1 VSAVAIDPEFL
12 DELDRFDS
20 SLKRETTS
28 LYQGEQESPDM
39 GEGLTF
45 ADYRRYA
52 PGDDT
57 RLIDWK
63 LYARTEEYFIKQF
76 EEERNLTVHVLV
88 DSSESMDFG
97 EGPEHKFEYAA
108 KLGLGFCYLTAEE
121 NNDFRFSTFGE
132 DHQRLDSGRSNR
144 GELLQ
149 LVELLNEQ
157 ELGGRTDFANALE
170 GYLPTISSRSLVVV
184 LSDFLG
190 DIDEVE
196 AGLAALSRNELVT
209 AQVLSP
215 DELDPDALGDTVFEE
230 PETDR
235 ELRTY
240 FGGRLAQQYYQ
251 RLEDFTDEVAARA
264 EDLRAT
270 HSLVNTGE
278 DFFDSFASLWIG

>member
-1 VSAVAIDPEFL
+1 MTIDPDFL

-28 LYQGEQESPDM
+28 QHQGEQESPDV

-45 ADYRRYA
+45 SDYRRYA

-63 LYARTEEYFIKQF
+63 LYARTEEYYIKQY

-97 EGPEHKFEYAA
+97 EGERHKFEYAA

-121 NNDFRFSTFGE
+121 NNDFRFSTFGDDFE
-132 DHQRLDSGRSNR
+132 RLDTGRSNR
-144 GELLQ
+144 GELLR
-149 LVELLNEQ
+149 VIDLLNEH
-157 ELGGRTDFANALE
+157 ELGGRTDFRAALE
-170 GYLPTISSRSLVVV
+170 SYAASISSRSLVVV

-190 DIDEVE
+190 ELDDIEE
-196 AGLAALSRNELVT
+196 GLAALARNELVT

-215 DELDPDALGDTVFEE
+215 DELDPEVMGDTVFEE

-240 FGGRLAQQYYQ
+240 FGGRLAQQYQ
-251 RLEDFTDEVAARA
+251 TRLQQFTGEVAERA
-264 EDLRAT
+264 SDLRAT
-270 HSLVNTGE
+270 HALVDTGD
-278 DFFDSFASLWIG
+278 DFFDSFASLWVG

>member
-1 VSAVAIDPEFL
+1 MTIDPEFL

-28 LYQGEQESPDM
+28 HHQGDQESPDM

-63 LYARTEEYFIKQF
+63 LYARTEEYFIKQY

-88 DSSESMDFG
+88 DSSSSMDFG
-97 EGPEHKFEYAA
+97 EGDEHKFEYAA

-121 NNDFRFSTFGE
+121 NNNFRFSVFGDE
-132 DHQRLDSGRSNR
+132 HKRLDTGRSNR

-149 LVELLNEQ
+149 LVDLLNEQ
-157 ELGGRTDFANALE
+157 ELSGRTDFRNALE
-170 GYLPTISSRSLVVV
+170 GYLSTISSRSLVLV
-184 LSDFLG
+184 LSDFLRELD
-190 DIDEVE
+190 DIEE
-196 AGLAALSRNELVT
+196 GLAALARNELVV

-215 DELDPDALGDTVFEE
+215 DELDPDAVGDTVFEE
-230 PETDR
+230 PETEQ

-240 FGGRLAQQYYQ
+240 FGGRLAQQYHQ
-251 RLEDFTDEVAARA
+251 RLEGFTDEVAARA
-264 EDLRAT
+264 EDLRAA

-278 DFFDSFASLWIG
+278 DFFDSFESLWFN

>member
-1 VSAVAIDPEFL
+1 MTIDPEFL
-12 DELDRFDS
+12 DELDRFDA

-28 LYQGEQESPDM
+28 IHRGEQESPDM

-88 DSSESMDFG
+88 DSSKSMDFG
-97 EGPEHKFEYAA
+97 DGPEHKFEYAA
-108 KLGLGFCYLTAEE
+108 KLGLGFCYLTAEQ
-121 NNDFRFSTFGE
+121 NNDFRFSTFGD
-132 DHQRLDSGRSNR
+132 DHHRLDGGRSNR
-144 GELLQ
+144 GELLR
-149 LVELLNEQ
+149 LVEVLNDQ
-157 ELGGRTDFANALE
+157 ELGGQTDFARALE
-170 GYLPTISSRSLVVV
+170 AYRSTISSRSLVVV

-190 DIDEVE
+190 AIEQIE
-196 AGLAALSRNELVT
+196 AGLTSVARNELVT

-215 DELDPDALGDTVFEE
+215 DELAPNVSGETVFEE
-230 PETDR
+230 PETGQ
-235 ELRTY
+235 ELQTY
-240 FGGRLAQQYYQ
+240 FGGRSSRQYHQ
-251 RLEDFTDEVAARA
+251 RLGTFTDEVAARV

-270 HSLVNTGE
+270 HSLVDTSN
-278 DFFDSFASLWIG
+278 DFFDSFSSLWIG

>member
-1 VSAVAIDPEFL
+1 MTIDPDFL

-28 LYQGEQESPDM
+28 QYQGEQESPDV

-45 ADYRRYA
+45 SDYRRYA

-63 LYARTEEYFIKQF
+63 LYARTEEYYIKQY

-88 DSSESMDFG
+88 DSSDSMDFG
-97 EGPEHKFEYAA
+97 EGDEHKFEYAA

-121 NNDFRFSTFGE
+121 NNDFRFSTFGDDFE
-132 DHQRLDSGRSNR
+132 RLDTGRSNR
-144 GELLQ
+144 GELLRIID
-149 LVELLNEQ
+149 LLNDQ
-157 ELGGRTDFANALE
+157 ELGGRTDFRDALE
-170 GYLPTISSRSLVVV
+170 SYTASISSRSLVVV

-190 DIDEVE
+190 ELDDIEE
-196 AGLAALSRNELVT
+196 GLAALARNELVT

-215 DELDPDALGDTVFEE
+215 DELDPDVVGDTVFEE
-230 PETDR
+230 PETQQ

-240 FGGRLAQQYYQ
+240 FGGRLAQQYQ
-251 RLEDFTDEVAARA
+251 SRLEQFTGEVAERA
-264 EDLRAT
+264 SDLRAT
-270 HSLVNTGE
+270 HALVDTGD
-278 DFFDSFASLWIG
+278 DFFDAFASLWVG

>member
-1 VSAVAIDPEFL
+1 MTIDPDFL

-28 LYQGEQESPDM
+28 QYQGEQESPDV

-45 ADYRRYA
+45 SDYRRYA

-63 LYARTEEYFIKQF
+63 LYARTEEYYIKQY

-88 DSSESMDFG
+88 DSSDSMDFG
-97 EGPEHKFEYAA
+97 EAGEHKFEYAA

-121 NNDFRFSTFGE
+121 NNDFRFSTFGDDFE
-132 DHQRLDSGRSNR
+132 RLDTGRSNR
-144 GELLQ
+144 GELLRIID
-149 LVELLNEQ
+149 LLNDQ
-157 ELGGRTDFANALE
+157 ELGGRTDFRDALE
-170 GYLPTISSRSLVVV
+170 SYTANISSRSLVVV

-190 DIDEVE
+190 ELDDIEE
-196 AGLAALSRNELVT
+196 GLAALARNELVT

-215 DELDPDALGDTVFEE
+215 DELDPDVVGDTVFEE
-230 PETDR
+230 PETQQ

-240 FGGRLAQQYYQ
+240 FGGRLAQQYQ
-251 RLEDFTDEVAARA
+251 SRLEQFTGEVAERA
-264 EDLRAT
+264 SDLRAT
-270 HSLVNTGE
+270 HTLVNTGD
-278 DFFDSFASLWIG
+278 DFFDAFASLWVG

>member
-1 VSAVAIDPEFL
+1 MTIDPEFL
-12 DELDRFDS
+12 SELDRFDS
-20 SLKRETTS
+20 SMKRETTS
-28 LYQGEQESPDM
+28 QYQGEQESPDV

-45 ADYRRYA
+45 SDYRRYS

-63 LYARTEEYFIKQF
+63 LYARTEEYFIKQY

-88 DSSESMDFG
+88 DSSSSMDFG
-97 EGPEHKFEYAA
+97 VGAEHKFEYAA

-132 DHQRLDSGRSNR
+132 EYERLDTGRSNR

-149 LVELLNEQ
+149 LVDLLNEQ
-157 ELGGRTDFANALE
+157 ELGGRTAFRAALE
-170 GYLPTISSRSLVVV
+170 SYAASISSRSLVVV

-190 DIDEVE
+190 DIDDIE
-196 AGLAALSRNELVT
+196 AGLASLARNELVT

-215 DELDPDALGDTVFEE
+215 DELDPDAMGDTVFEE
-230 PETDR
+230 PETER

-240 FGGRLAQQYYQ
+240 FGGRLAREYDE
-251 RLEDFTDEVAARA
+251 RLERFTGEVAERA
-264 EDLRAT
+264 SDLRAT
-270 HSLVNTGE
+270 HALVNTGE
-278 DFFDSFASLWIG
+278 DFFDAFASLWIG

>member
-1 VSAVAIDPEFL
+1 MTIDPDFL

-28 LYQGEQESPDM
+28 QYQGEQESPDV

-45 ADYRRYA
+45 SDYRRYA

-63 LYARTEEYFIKQF
+63 LYARTEEYYIKQY

-88 DSSESMDFG
+88 DSSDSMDFG
-97 EGPEHKFEYAA
+97 EGDEHKFEYAA

-121 NNDFRFSTFGE
+121 NNDFRFSTFGDDFE
-132 DHQRLDSGRSNR
+132 RLDTGRSNR
-144 GELLQ
+144 GELLRIID
-149 LVELLNEQ
+149 LLNDQ
-157 ELGGRTDFANALE
+157 DLGGRTDFRDALE
-170 GYLPTISSRSLVVV
+170 SYTASISSRSLVVV

-190 DIDEVE
+190 ELDDIEE
-196 AGLAALSRNELVT
+196 GLAALARNELVT

-215 DELDPDALGDTVFEE
+215 AELDPDVVGDTVFEE
-230 PETDR
+230 PETQQ

-240 FGGRLAQQYYQ
+240 FGGRLAQQYQ
-251 RLEDFTDEVAARA
+251 SRLEQFTGEVAERA
-264 EDLRAT
+264 SDLRAT
-270 HSLVNTGE
+270 HALVDTGD
-278 DFFDSFASLWIG
+278 DFFDAFASLWVG

>member
-1 VSAVAIDPEFL
+1 MTIDPEFL
-12 DELDRFDS
+12 DELDRFDA

-28 LYQGEQESPDM
+28 LHRGEQESPDM

-88 DSSESMDFG
+88 DSSASMDFG
-97 EGPEHKFEYAA
+97 AGPEHKFEYAA
-108 KLGLGFCYLTAEE
+108 KLGLGFCYLVAEE

-132 DHQRLDSGRSNR
+132 DHRRLDTGRSNR
-144 GELLQ
+144 GELLR
-149 LVELLNEQ
+149 LVELLNDR
-157 ELGGRTDFANALE
+157 ELGGRTDFETALE
-170 GYLPTISSRSLVVV
+170 GYRSTVSSRSLVVV

-190 DIDEVE
+190 DVDRVE
-196 AGLAALSRNELVT
+196 MGLATLARNELVT

-240 FGGRLAQQYYQ
+240 FGGRLSRQYRR
-251 RLEDFTDEVAARA
+251 RLDAFTDEVAARA

-270 HSLVNTGE
+270 HSVVDTGD

>member
-1 VSAVAIDPEFL
+1 MTIDPDFL

-28 LYQGEQESPDM
+28 QYQGEQESPDI

-45 ADYRRYA
+45 SDYRRYA

-63 LYARTEEYFIKQF
+63 LYARTEEYFIKQY

-88 DSSESMDFG
+88 DSSSSMDFG
-97 EGPEHKFEYAA
+97 SGQTHKFEYAA

-121 NNDFRFSTFGE
+121 NNDFRFSTFGH
-132 DHQRLDSGRSNR
+132 DHERLDSGRSNR

-149 LVELLNEQ
+149 LVDLLNEQ
-157 ELGGRTDFANALE
+157 ELGGQTDFASALE
-170 GYLPTISSRSLVVV
+170 GYVPTISSRSLVVV

-190 DIDEVE
+190 ELDDVE
-196 AGLAALSRNELVT
+196 EGLASLSRNELVI

-215 DELDPDALGDTVFEE
+215 DELDPDVLGDTVFEE
-230 PETDR
+230 PETDE

-240 FGGRLAQQYYQ
+240 FSGRLAQQYRD
-251 RLEDFTDEVAARA
+251 RLGAFTDEVAARA

-270 HSLVNTGE
+270 HSLVNTGD

>member
-1 VSAVAIDPEFL
+1 MTIDPEFL

-28 LYQGEQESPDM
+28 QYQGEQESPDI

-45 ADYRRYA
+45 SDYRRYA

-63 LYARTEEYFIKQF
+63 LYARTEEYFIKQY
-76 EEERNLTVHVLV
+76 EEERSLTVHVLV
-88 DSSESMDFG
+88 DSSSSMDFG
-97 EGPEHKFEYAA
+97 TGDEHKFEYAA

-121 NNDFRFSTFGE
+121 NNDFRFSVFGDDYE
-132 DHQRLDSGRSNR
+132 RLDTGRSNR

-149 LVELLNEQ
+149 LVDLLNEQ

-170 GYLPTISSRSLVVV
+170 SYVPTISSRSLVVV

-190 DIDEVE
+190 DLDAIEE
-196 AGLAALSRNELVT
+196 GLASLSRNELVT

-215 DELDPDALGDTVFEE
+215 DELDPDVLGDTVFEE
-230 PETDR
+230 PETEQ

-240 FGGRLAQQYYQ
+240 FGGRLAQQYHD
-251 RLEDFTDEVAARA
+251 RLQTFTDEVAARA
-264 EDLRAT
+264 SDLRAT
-270 HSLVNTGE
+270 HALVNTGD

>member
-1 VSAVAIDPEFL
+1 MTIDPGFL
-12 DELDRFDS
+12 SELDRFDS

-28 LYQGEQESPDM
+28 QHQGEQESPDI

-45 ADYRRYA
+45 SDYRRYS

-63 LYARTEEYFIKQF
+63 LYARTEEYFIKQY

-88 DSSESMDFG
+88 DSSSSMDFG
-97 EGPEHKFEYAA
+97 DGDEHKFEYAA

-121 NNDFRFSTFGE
+121 NNDFRFSVFGDDYE
-132 DHQRLDSGRSNR
+132 RLDTGRSNR

-149 LVELLNEQ
+149 LVDLLNEQ
-157 ELGGRTDFANALE
+157 ELGGRTAFRDALE
-170 GYLPTISSRSLVVV
+170 SYTATISSRSLVVV

-190 DIDEVE
+190 DIDDVE
-196 AGLAALSRNELVT
+196 EGLASLSRNELVT

-215 DELDPDALGDTVFEE
+215 DELDPAVMGDTVFEE
-230 PETDR
+230 PETEE

-240 FGGRLAQQYYQ
+240 FGGRLAQEYTE
-251 RLEDFTDEVAARA
+251 RLERFTADVEERA
-264 EDLRAT
+264 SDLRAT
-270 HSLVNTGE
+270 HALVDTGD
-278 DFFDSFASLWIG
+278 DFFDAFASLWIG

>member
-1 VSAVAIDPEFL
+1 MTIDPGFL

-28 LYQGEQESPDM
+28 QYQGEQQSPDV

-45 ADYRRYA
+45 SDYRRYA

-63 LYARTEEYFIKQF
+63 LYARTEEYYIKQY

-88 DSSESMDFG
+88 DSSDSMDFG
-97 EGPEHKFEYAA
+97 QEGEHKFEYAA

-121 NNDFRFSTFGE
+121 NNDFRFSTFGDDFE
-132 DHQRLDSGRSNR
+132 RLDTGRSNR
-144 GELLQ
+144 GELLRIID
-149 LVELLNEQ
+149 LLNDQ
-157 ELGGRTDFANALE
+157 ELGGRTDFRNALE
-170 GYLPTISSRSLVVV
+170 SYTASISSRSLVVV

-190 DIDEVE
+190 ELDDIEE
-196 AGLAALSRNELVT
+196 GLAALARNELVT

-215 DELDPDALGDTVFEE
+215 DELDPDVMGDTVFEE
-230 PETDR
+230 PETQQ

-240 FGGRLAQQYYQ
+240 FGGRLAQQYQ
-251 RLEDFTDEVAARA
+251 SRLEAFTGEVAERA
-264 EDLRAT
+264 SDLRAT
-270 HSLVNTGE
+270 HALVNTGD
-278 DFFDSFASLWIG
+278 DFFDAFASLWVG

>member
-1 VSAVAIDPEFL
+1 MTIDPEFL

-20 SLKRETTS
+20 SMKRETTS
-28 LYQGEQESPDM
+28 QYQGEQESPDV

-45 ADYRRYA
+45 SDYRRYA

-63 LYARTEEYFIKQF
+63 LYARTEEYFIKQY

-97 EGPEHKFEYAA
+97 EGDEHKFEYAA
-108 KLGLGFCYLTAEE
+108 KLGLGFCYLTAQE

-132 DHQRLDSGRSNR
+132 GFERLDTGRSNS
-144 GELLQ
+144 GELLR
-149 LVELLNEQ
+149 VIDLLNETQ
-157 ELGGRTDFANALE
+157 LGGRTEFRGALE
-170 GYLPTISSRSLVVV
+170 SYTASISSRSLVVV

-190 DIDEVE
+190 DIDDIEE
-196 AGLAALSRNELVT
+196 GLASLARNELVT

-215 DELDPDALGDTVFEE
+215 DELDPEVVGDTVFEE
-230 PETDR
+230 PETEQ

-240 FGGRLAQQYYQ
+240 FGGRLAQQYRT
-251 RLEDFTDEVAARA
+251 RLGQFTDAVAERA
-264 EDLRAT
+264 SDLRAT
-270 HSLVNTGE
+270 HALVNTGD
-278 DFFDSFASLWIG
+278 DFFDAFASLWVE

>member
-1 VSAVAIDPEFL
+1 MTIDPDFL

-28 LYQGEQESPDM
+28 QHQGEQESPDV

-45 ADYRRYA
+45 SDYRRYA

-63 LYARTEEYFIKQF
+63 LYARTEEYYIKQY

-97 EGPEHKFEYAA
+97 EGEQHKFEYAA

-121 NNDFRFSTFGE
+121 NNDFRFSTFGDDFE
-132 DHQRLDSGRSNR
+132 RLDTGRSNR
-144 GELLQ
+144 GELLR
-149 LVELLNEQ
+149 VIDLLNEH
-157 ELGGRTDFANALE
+157 ELGGRSDFRAALE
-170 GYLPTISSRSLVVV
+170 SYAASISSRSLVVV

-190 DIDEVE
+190 ELDDIEE
-196 AGLAALSRNELVT
+196 GLAALARNELVT

-215 DELDPDALGDTVFEE
+215 DELDPEVIGDTVFEE

-240 FGGRLAQQYYQ
+240 FGGRLAQQYQ
-251 RLEDFTDEVAARA
+251 TRLQQFTGEVAERA
-264 EDLRAT
+264 SDLRAT
-270 HSLVNTGE
+270 HALVDTGD
-278 DFFDSFASLWIG
+278 DFFDSFASLWVG

>member
-1 VSAVAIDPEFL
+1 MTIDPEFL

-20 SLKRETTS
+20 SMKRETTS
-28 LYQGEQESPDM
+28 QYQGEQESPDI

-45 ADYRRYA
+45 SDYRRYA

-63 LYARTEEYFIKQF
+63 LYARTEEYFIKQY
-76 EEERNLTVHVLV
+76 EEERSLTVHVLV
-88 DSSESMDFG
+88 DSSSSMDFG
-97 EGPEHKFEYAA
+97 TGDEHKFEYAA

-121 NNDFRFSTFGE
+121 NNDFRFSVFGDDYE
-132 DHQRLDSGRSNR
+132 RLDTGRSNR

-149 LVELLNEQ
+149 LVDLLNEQ

-170 GYLPTISSRSLVVV
+170 SYVPTISSRSLVVV

-190 DIDEVE
+190 DLDAIEE
-196 AGLAALSRNELVT
+196 GMASLSRNELVT

-215 DELDPDALGDTVFEE
+215 DELDPDVLGDTVFEE
-230 PETDR
+230 PETEQ

-240 FGGRLAQQYYQ
+240 FGGRLAQQYHD
-251 RLEDFTDEVAARA
+251 RLQTFTDEVAARA
-264 EDLRAT
+264 SDLRAS
-270 HSLVNTGE
+270 HALVNTGD

>member
-1 VSAVAIDPEFL
+1 MTIDPDFL

-20 SLKRETTS
+20 SLKRETS
-28 LYQGEQESPDM
+28 SQYQGEQESPDI

-45 ADYRRYA
+45 SDYRRYA

-63 LYARTEEYFIKQF
+63 LYARTEEYYIKQY

-88 DSSESMDFG
+88 DSSDSMDFG

-121 NNDFRFSTFGE
+121 NNDFRFSTFGDDFE
-132 DHQRLDSGRSNR
+132 RLDTGRSNR
-144 GELLQ
+144 GELLR
-149 LVELLNEQ
+149 VIDLLNGQ
-157 ELGGRTDFANALE
+157 ELGGRSDFRSAFESYAAS
-170 GYLPTISSRSLVVV
+170 ISSRSLVVV

-190 DIDEVE
+190 DLDDIEE
-196 AGLAALSRNELVT
+196 GLAALARNELVT

-215 DELDPDALGDTVFEE
+215 DELDPAVMGDTVFEE

-240 FGGRLAQQYYQ
+240 FGGRLAQQYQ
-251 RLEDFTDEVAARA
+251 TRLQQFTGEVAERA
-264 EDLRAT
+264 SDLRST
-270 HSLVNTGE
+270 HALVDTGD
-278 DFFDSFASLWIG
+278 DFFDSFASLWVG